1 MARETQ
7 NNAFAAGE
15 GQEPTC
21 AVPYGDFVDWDKRLN
36 REGPFFR
43 DLFRAVGVHSVIDVG
58 AGSARH
64 AILFASWGLAVDAV
78 DPSESM
84 LAEAE
89 ENLST
94 YADNVASGGGSVV
107 LTQAGFGDLARLGLG
122 PADAVVCT
130 GNALPHV
137 GSVENLR
144 TTLADFASVL
154 RPGGVLVLHLLNH
167 TRLAEKRT
175 QAIAPKV
182 RESPDGLRVFLR
194 VIDYPQDGASFGFDF
209 VTLTRDS
216 NGEWDLDSRRSS
228 HTALGHD
235 LLVAELE
242 AAGFGSVELLGDHT
256 GRALDVLAD
265 ESVIVVARK
274 A

>member
-1 MARETQ
+1 MVNDVQ
-7 NNAFAAGE
+7 NNAFDAGD
-15 GQEPTC
+15 GAQQTS

-43 DLFRAVGVHSVIDVG
+43 SLFESAGVHSVIDVG

-64 AILFASWGLAVDAV
+64 AILFASWGLEVDAV

-84 LAEAE
+84 LAEAR
-89 ENLST
+89 ENLSNL
-94 YADNVASGGGSVV
+94 AGEVEDGGGSVT

-122 PADAVVCT
+122 PADALVCT

-137 GSVENLR
+137 GEGDNLR
-144 TTLADFASVL
+144 TTLADFATVL
-154 RPGGVLVLHLLNH
+154 RPRGVLVLHLLNH
-167 TRLAEKRT
+167 ARLMKQRT

-182 RESPDGLRVFLR
+182 RETQDGLRVFLR
-194 VIDYPQDGASFGFDF
+194 VIDYPKDGASLDFDF
-209 VTLTRDS
+209 VTLSRDPE
-216 NGEWDLDSRRSS
+216 GEWTLDSRRSS
-228 HTALGHD
+228 HTALPHD
-235 LLVAELE
+235 LLVSALQD
-242 AAGFGSVELLGDHT
+242 AGFEDIELLGDHS
-256 GRALDVLAD
+256 GRVLDPSTD

>member
-1 MARETQ
+1 MTRESQ
-7 NNAFAAGE
+7 DNVFAPGE

-21 AVPYGDFVDWDKRLN
+21 AVPYGDFVDWDMRLT

-43 DLFRAVGVHSVIDVG
+43 DLFQAANVQRVIDVG

-84 LAEAE
+84 LAEAA

-94 YADNVASGGGSVV
+94 FAGDVASGGGSVV
-107 LTQAGFGDLARLGLG
+107 LTQAGFGDLSRLGLG
-122 PADAVVCT
+122 LADAVVCT

-144 TTLADFASVL
+144 TTLADFAAVL
-154 RPGGVLVLHLLNH
+154 RVGGVLVLHLLNH

-182 RESPDGLRVFLR
+182 RETPDGLRVFLR

-209 VTLTRDS
+209 VTLTRDLTGAWS
-216 NGEWDLDSRRSS
+216 LDSRRSS
-228 HTALGHD
+228 HTVLRHD
-235 LLVAELE
+235 LLAAELE
-242 AAGFGSVELLGDHT
+242 AAGFGEVELLGDHT

-274 A
+274 V